1 MGFSDLKKNSNI
13 DRLSAAMDNL
23 DKKKNFSKDDD
34 RYWKLTVDKAGT
46 GHAVIRFL
54 PAPDAT
60 LWRAD
65 CNGETVYVEAADEK
79 SATDSARLALRASGD
94 DNISLKLIPE
104 DLPFV
109 RIWDHGFQGPG
120 GWYIEKSL
128 TTLDQKDPVSEYNSK
143 LWNAG
148 DQDGA
153 RKQKRRLSYYSNILV
168 VDDPANPENNGK
180 VFLFKYG
187 KKIFDKIQSAISP
200 EFSSDEAFDPFNL
213 WTGANFK
220 LRAKQVAGYRNYD
233 SSEFSAPA
241 ELGADD
247 AEREATWNREYSLQ
261 SLIAPNEFKTYEEL
275 SARLN
280 QVLGLELGAAAPTAA
295 PAAAPAAEAP
305 SFPTAEESVT
315 STDDGDDDGLGFF
328 NDLLND

>member
-54 PAPDAT
+54 PAPD
-60 LWRAD
+60 
-65 CNGETVYVEAADEK
+65 G
-79 SATDSARLALRASGD
+79 
-94 DNISLKLIPE
+94 E

-233 SSEFSAPA
+233 SSEFAAPA

-280 QVLGLELGAAAPTAA
+280 QVLGLDLAAAAPTAA

-315 STDDGDDDGLGFF
+315 STDDGDDSDGLSFF
-328 NDLLND
+328 DDLLND

>member
-13 DRLSAAMDNL
+13 DRLSQAMESL
-23 DKKKNFSKDDD
+23 DKKKSFKNDDD

-54 PAPDAT
+54 PAPD
-60 LWRAD
+60 
-65 CNGETVYVEAADEK
+65 G
-79 SATDSARLALRASGD
+79 
-94 DNISLKLIPE
+94 E

-180 VFLFKYG
+180 VFIFKYG
-187 KKIFDKIQSAISP
+187 KKIFDKIQNAISP
-200 EFSSDEAFDPFNL
+200 EFSTDEAFDPFNL

-233 SSEFSAPA
+233 SSEFAAPS

>member
-1 MGFSDLKKNSNI
+1 MSFADLKKKSNI
-13 DRLSAAMDNL
+13 ARLSEAMESL
-23 DKKKNFSKDDD
+23 DKKKSFKGDDD

-54 PAPDAT
+54 PAPD
-60 LWRAD
+60 
-65 CNGETVYVEAADEK
+65 G
-79 SATDSARLALRASGD
+79 
-94 DNISLKLIPE
+94 E

-143 LWNAG
+143 LWNSG
-148 DQDGA
+148 EQDEA

-168 VDDPANPENNGK
+168 VDDPANPEKNGK

-200 EFSSDEAFDPFNL
+200 EFSTDEAFDPFNL

-220 LRAKQVAGYRNYD
+220 LRAKNVAGYRNYD
-233 SSEFSAPA
+233 SSEFAAPG
-241 ELGADD
+241 EIGADD
-247 AEREATWNREYSLQ
+247 AAREELWNREYSLQ
-261 SLIAPNEFKTYEEL
+261 SLVAPSEFKSYAEL
-275 SARLN
+275 EARLN
-280 QVLGLELGAAAPTAA
+280 QVLGLDGPAAAPTAA
-295 PAAAPAAEAP
+295 PAAPRAAAAP
-305 SFPTAEESVT
+305 SLPTAEESL
-315 STDDGDDDGLGFF
+315 SDSDDGDDGLDFF
-328 NDLLND
+328 NDLLQD

>member
-1 MGFSDLKKNSNI
+1 MGFADLKKNSNI
-13 DRLSAAMDNL
+13 DRLSQAMGDL
-23 DKKKNFSKDDD
+23 DKKKNFGKDDD

-54 PAPDAT
+54 PAPD
-60 LWRAD
+60 
-65 CNGETVYVEAADEK
+65 G
-79 SATDSARLALRASGD
+79 
-94 DNISLKLIPE
+94 E

-180 VFLFKYG
+180 VFIFKYG
-187 KKIFDKIQSAISP
+187 KKIFDKIQNAISP
-200 EFSSDEAFDPFNL
+200 EFSTDEAFDPFNL

-233 SSEFSAPA
+233 SSEFAAPS

-280 QVLGLELGAAAPTAA
+280 QVLGLDLAAAAPTAA

>member
-54 PAPDAT
+54 PAPD
-60 LWRAD
+60 
-65 CNGETVYVEAADEK
+65 G
-79 SATDSARLALRASGD
+79 
-94 DNISLKLIPE
+94 E

>member
-54 PAPDAT
+54 PAPD
-60 LWRAD
+60 
-65 CNGETVYVEAADEK
+65 G
-79 SATDSARLALRASGD
+79 
-94 DNISLKLIPE
+94 E

-128 TTLDQKDPVSEYNSK
+128 TTLDQKDHVSEYNSK

-180 VFLFKYG
+180 VFIFKYG
-187 KKIFDKIQSAISP
+187 KKIFDKIQNAISP
-200 EFSSDEAFDPFNL
+200 EFSTDEAFDPFNL

-233 SSEFSAPA
+233 SSEFAAPA

-280 QVLGLELGAAAPTAA
+280 QVLGLDLAAAAPTAA

-315 STDDGDDDGLGFF
+315 STDDGDDSDGLSFF
-328 NDLLND
+328 DDLLND

>member
-1 MGFSDLKKNSNI
+1 MGFADLKKNSNI

-54 PAPDAT
+54 PAPD
-60 LWRAD
+60 
-65 CNGETVYVEAADEK
+65 G
-79 SATDSARLALRASGD
+79 
-94 DNISLKLIPE
+94 E

-180 VFLFKYG
+180 VFIFKYG
-187 KKIFDKIQSAISP
+187 KKIFDKIQNAISP
-200 EFSSDEAFDPFNL
+200 EFSTDEAFDPFNL

-233 SSEFSAPA
+233 SSEFAAPS

-261 SLIAPNEFKTYEEL
+261 SLIGPNEFKSYEEL
-275 SARLN
+275 SARLT
-280 QVLGLELGAAAPTAA
+280 QVLGLDTSAAAPTAA

-315 STDDGDDDGLGFF
+315 STDEGDDDGLGFF

>member
-1 MGFSDLKKNSNI
+1 MGFADLKKNSNI

-54 PAPDAT
+54 PAPD
-60 LWRAD
+60 
-65 CNGETVYVEAADEK
+65 G
-79 SATDSARLALRASGD
+79 
-94 DNISLKLIPE
+94 E

-120 GWYIEKSL
+120 GWYIEKPL

-180 VFLFKYG
+180 VFIFKYG
-187 KKIFDKIQSAISP
+187 KKIFDKIQNAISP
-200 EFSSDEAFDPFNL
+200 EFSTDEAFDPFNL

-233 SSEFSAPA
+233 SSEFAAPS

-280 QVLGLELGAAAPTAA
+280 QVLGLDLAAAAPTAA

-315 STDDGDDDGLGFF
+315 STDDGDDSDGLSFF
-328 NDLLND
+328 DDLLND